1 MFDGLFFAPLKLISM
16 TSPSIRPVA
25 HLQGFSSKSDSEDLM
40 VSDNSETYAHVSG
53 EHKQLLSNHLRN
65 VAELSSSNARKIG
78 LPLQGELIGLLH
90 DLGKYSVEFQNYLK
104 SATRLLNFDEDEEF
118 VDAKGLKGKIDHSS
132 AGAQLVWKE
141 LSVHGP
147 LAAIVSQILALC
159 LASHHSG
166 LIDCLKS
173 VVNSPVEDAFTKR
186 MKKADQ
192 RTHHTEVLSKVDKKI
207 LDRIR
212 QIIANPAT
220 IQGFQKVIRE
230 IILQSPSKSYKSLV
244 VQNQIGL
251 LVRFL
256 FSCLIDA
263 DRVDSAC
270 FENPAR
276 IKYMT
281 DREGFQ
287 WDSLTFR
294 LEDHLGRFKQEYPI
308 DQLRREIAEHC
319 FNAAKRNKGTFTLTV
334 PTGGGKTLA
343 SLRFALHH
351 AKIHKMDRVIY
362 IIPFTSIIDQNAQ
375 VARQILEPEGIEP
388 GGSIVLEHHSNLTPE
403 KQTWRSKVISENWD
417 APIVFTTNVQFL
429 ETLFGSGTRGA
440 RRMHQLANS
449 VLIFDEIQTL
459 PVNCI
464 HLFNNAI
471 NFLVEQCGSTIVL
484 CTATQPLLNRVDAHK
499 GAIKLHEGSEIIPD
513 VRKLFD
519 DLKRVEVLNDSK
531 PDGWLLEE
539 VAELAQKETLAVGS
553 CLVIVNN
560 KKTAQE
566 LYRSCAKRDA
576 FHAYHLSTNMCPA
589 HRKSILAEVRSRLD
603 GQQPTICISTQLI
616 EAGVDVDFGSVIRVI
631 AGLDSIAQAAGRCNR
646 HNRRKELGR
655 VHIVNIKEENLG
667 MLPDIKIGRDK
678 AERVLEDYK
687 QDPERFGNNCIGPEA
702 MEWFYENYFFSRA
715 NEMDYMVSS
724 KEVGHEDT
732 LLNLLSVNTLS
743 LGEYKRAH
751 GIAPEIYLRQSFM
764 TAAKNFKAIDAP
776 TQGIV
781 VPFGEEGQS
790 IVNELCSIHPAGIG
804 FNVLRRAQQFSVN
817 VFPKLL
823 NEMIL
828 ADVVRE
834 TQDGSGILYL
844 ADKRY
849 YSSKFGI
856 SEQPEEIM
864 EMLNG

>member
-1 MFDGLFFAPLKLISM
+1 
-16 TSPSIRPVA
+16 
-25 HLQGFSSKSDSEDLM
+25 M
-40 VSDNSETYAHVSG
+40 VSDGSGVYAHVSG
-53 EHKQLLSNHLRN
+53 GHRQLLSHHLSK
-65 VAELSSSNARKIG
+65 VAELSSSYARKVG

-90 DLGKYSVEFQNYLK
+90 DLGKYSTEFQNYLK
-104 SATRLLNFDEDEEF
+104 SATGLLNFDEDDEF

-132 AGAQLVWKE
+132 AGAQFIWQE
-141 LSVHGP
+141 LSTQGQ
-147 LAAIVSQILALC
+147 LGAIVSQILALC

-173 VVNSPVEDAFTKR
+173 GVNSPVEDAFTKR
-186 MKKADQ
+186 MKKSDQ
-192 RTHHTEVLSKVDKKI
+192 RTHHSEVLSKVDQNI
-207 LDRIR
+207 LDHIR
-212 QIIANPAT
+212 QIIANPET
-220 IQGFQKVIRE
+220 IDSLQKVIWN
-230 IILQSPSKSYKSLV
+230 IILQSPSKNDKSLV
-244 VQNQIGL
+244 AQNQIGL
-251 LVRFL
+251 LARFL
-256 FSCLIDA
+256 FSSLIDA

-270 FENPAR
+270 FEHPAR
-276 IKYMT
+276 LKCLVER
-281 DREGFQ
+281 DK
-287 WDSLTFR
+287 DSWGTFVCR
-294 LEDHLGRFKQEYPI
+294 LEKHLELFTQTYQI
-308 DQLRREIAEHC
+308 DQLRRKIAEHC
-319 FNAAKRNKGTFTLTV
+319 LNAAKRDKGTFTLTV

-351 AKIHKMDRVIY
+351 AQIYKMDRVIY
-362 IIPFTSIIDQNAQ
+362 IIPFTSIIDQNAL
-375 VARQILEPEGIEP
+375 VARQILEQEGIEP
-388 GGSIVLEHHSNLTPE
+388 GSVVLEHHSNLTPE

-471 NFLVEQCGSTIVL
+471 NFLVEQCGSTVVL
-484 CTATQPLLNRVDAHK
+484 CTATQPLLNRVDAQK

-513 VRKLFD
+513 VRQLFD

-531 PDGWLLEE
+531 PGGWLLEE
-539 VAELAQKETLAVGS
+539 VAELAQKETFAVGS

-566 LYRSCAKRDA
+566 LYRLCAKRDA
-576 FHAYHLSTNMCPA
+576 FQAYHLSTSMCPA
-589 HRKSILAEVRSRLD
+589 HRKSILGEVRSRLD
-603 GQQPTICISTQLI
+603 GQLQTICISTQLI

-646 HNRRKELGR
+646 HNRRKKLGR

-678 AERVLEDYK
+678 AERVLDDYK

-715 NEMDYMVSS
+715 NEMDYIVSS

-743 LGEYKRAH
+743 LGEYNRSH
-751 GIAPEIYLRQSFM
+751 RIAPEIYLRQSFM
-764 TAAKNFKAIDAP
+764 TAAKIFKAIDAP

-781 VPFGEEGQS
+781 VPFCLEGQS
-790 IVNELCSIHPAGIG
+790 IINELCSIQPAGIG
-804 FNVLRRAQQFSVN
+804 FDILRRAQQFSVN

-828 ADVVRE
+828 AGVVRE
-834 TQDGSGILYL
+834 TQDGTGILYL

-849 YSSKFGI
+849 YSSKFGL
-856 SEQPEEIM
+856 SEQPEEII
-864 EMLNG
+864 GGWYV

>member
-1 MFDGLFFAPLKLISM
+1 MPIID
-16 TSPSIRPVA
+16 
-25 HLQGFSSKSDSEDLM
+25 SDILM
-40 VSDNSETYAHVSG
+40 PYAHISG
-53 EHKQLLSNHLRN
+53 GHKQLLSHHLLN
-65 VAELSSSNARKIG
+65 VAELSSSNARKVG

-90 DLGKYSVEFQNYLK
+90 DLGKYSTEFQNYLK
-104 SATRLLNFDEDEEF
+104 SATGLLNFDEDEEF

-132 AGAQLVWKE
+132 AGAQFIWQG
-141 LSVHGP
+141 LSPQGQ
-147 LAAIVSQILALC
+147 LGTIVSQILALC

-173 VVNSPVEDAFTKR
+173 GVNSPVEDAFTKR

-192 RTHHTEVLSKVDKKI
+192 RTHHTEVLSKADKNI
-207 LDRIR
+207 LDQIR
-212 QIIANPAT
+212 QIIANPET
-220 IQGFQKVIRE
+220 IDGFQKVIRK
-230 IILQSPSKSYKSLV
+230 IVLQSPSKNDISLV
-244 VQNQIGL
+244 AQNHVGL

-276 IKYMT
+276 VKYIT
-281 DREGFQ
+281 DRESFQ
-287 WDSLTFR
+287 WDSLILR
-294 LEDHLGRFKQEYPI
+294 IEDHLGSFKQEYPI
-308 DQLRREIAEHC
+308 DRLRREIAEYC
-319 FNAAKRNKGTFTLTV
+319 LNAAKRDKGTFTLTV

-351 AKIHKMDRVIY
+351 AKIHEMDRVIY

-388 GGSIVLEHHSNLTPE
+388 GSVVLEHHSNLTPE

-459 PVNCI
+459 PINCI

-471 NFLVEQCGSTIVL
+471 NFLVEQCGSTVVL

-499 GAIKLHEGSEIIPD
+499 GAIKLHEGSEIISD
-513 VRKLFD
+513 VRQLFD

-531 PDGWLLEE
+531 PGGWLLEE
-539 VAELAQKETLAVGS
+539 VAELTQEETLAVGS

-566 LYRSCAKRDA
+566 LYRLCAKRDG
-576 FHAYHLSTNMCPA
+576 FQVYHLSTNMCPA
-589 HRKSILAEVRSRLD
+589 HRKSILDEVRSRLD
-603 GQQPTICISTQLI
+603 RQQPTICISTQLI
-616 EAGVDVDFGSVIRVI
+616 EAGVDVDFGAVIRVI

-646 HNRRKELGR
+646 HNRRAELGR

-678 AERVLEDYK
+678 AERVLDDYK

-743 LGEYKRAH
+743 LGEYKRAY

-790 IVNELCSIHPAGIG
+790 IVNELCSIYPAGVG

-828 ADVVRE
+828 AEVVRE